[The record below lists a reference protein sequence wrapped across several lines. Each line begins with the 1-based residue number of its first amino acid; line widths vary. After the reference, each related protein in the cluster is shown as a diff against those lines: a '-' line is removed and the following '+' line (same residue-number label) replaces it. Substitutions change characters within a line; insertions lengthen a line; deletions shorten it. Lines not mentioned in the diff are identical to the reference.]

1 MNKLAWGII
10 STGRIAKRFARGL
23 AVSKTGEL
31 IGVASRTQ
39 EAADAFGNEFNVP
52 RSYGSYEE
60 LLADP
65 DIQAVYIGT
74 PHPMHAEWAV
84 KAAEAGKH
92 ILCEKPMTMNWAEAM
107 SVVEA
112 ARRNDVFLMEA
123 FMYRCNPQT
132 AKIVEL
138 IRDKVIGDVKII
150 QATFS
155 IMAGN
160 DPKSRIM
167 SNELGGGGILDV
179 GCYCASMSRLVAG
192 TALGLPFAD
201 PTEVKGFGVLNECC
215 GTDEY
220 AVAVLKFPGD
230 ILAQLSC
237 GIHLNQENVVRIFGT
252 EGNIFIPSPWIVGEQ
267 SKIIVNRNGQEP
279 QEIEIQSSDLF
290 GIEADV
296 VAACIENRQAAPP
309 AMTWDDTLGN
319 MKTLDRWR
327 LEIGLIYNS
336 ETRETLL
343 QSMPTD
349 R

>member
-10 STGRIAKRFARGL
+10 STGRIAKRFVQGL
-23 AVSKTGEL
+23 AASNTGEL
-31 IGVASRTQ
+31 LAVASRTQ
-39 EAADAFGNEFNVP
+39 EAADAFGKEFNVP
-52 RSYGSYEE
+52 RCYGSYEE

-65 DIQAVYIGT
+65 DIQAVYIAT

-107 SVVEA
+107 TVVEA

-155 IMAGN
+155 IMAGD
-160 DPKSRIM
+160 DPNSRIM

-179 GCYCASMSRLVAG
+179 GCYCASMARLVAG

-201 PTEVKGFGVLNECC
+201 PIEVKGFGVLNECC

-220 AVAVLKFPGD
+220 AIAVLKFPGD

-252 EGNIFIPSPWIVGEQ
+252 EGNIFIPSPWVANDQ
-267 SKIIVNRNGQEP
+267 SKITVNRYGQEP
-279 QEIEIQSSDLF
+279 QEIEIQANDLF
-290 GIEADV
+290 GIEADL
-296 VAACIENRQAAPP
+296 VAACIENRQATLP

-336 ETRETLL
+336 EKPETLS
-343 QSMPTD
+343 QS
-349 R
+349 